1 MSEVIYIPWSS
12 AEEVNLLGWL
22 SQHQHLS
29 WDDKSNEYSDT
40 FGHYRSPES
49 LRGKQNQLMKG
60 IRRQRVVP
68 KRTLSELRHVAVRRT
83 RRRRRRKFSDN
94 LDSPPTSLGAPDPR
108 ERLQQQ
114 QDDSFCVIQVES
126 AVPIVSDRITHR
138 VFNEA
143 LGGFVSCILDIV
155 SVIMIV
161 RNWLSCLISKNLFE
175 FVFRCFGICL
185 QRGAD

>member
-29 WDDKSNEYSDT
+29 WDDKSNEYSNT

-60 IRRQRVVP
+60 IRRQRLVP
-68 KRTLSELRHVAVRRT
+68 KRTLSEPLHVSVRRT
-83 RRRRRRKFSDN
+83 RRRRRRKLSDN
-94 LDSPPTSLGAPDPR
+94 PESPPTRHGAPDLG

-114 QDDSFCVIQVES
+114 QDRSQES
-126 AVPIVSDRITHR
+126 SRSEFPQ
-138 VFNEA
+138 
-143 LGGFVSCILDIV
+143 LG
-155 SVIMIV
+155 
-161 RNWLSCLISKNLFE
+161 
-175 FVFRCFGICL
+175 
-185 QRGAD
+185 

>member
-1 MSEVIYIPWSS
+1 MSERIYIPWSS

-29 WDDKSNEYSDT
+29 WDDKSNEYSNT

-60 IRRQRVVP
+60 IRRQRLVS
-68 KRTLSELRHVAVRRT
+68 KRTLSELRHVAIRRT

-94 LDSPPTSLGAPDPR
+94 LDSPRTRLGDPDSR

-114 QDDSFCVIQVES
+114 QDRSHGSSRSEYPQLSEILAREVQMPNWTTDKFMVDPTERTHLLQNPDGTRS
-126 AVPIVSDRITHR
+126 VSRRLWDIFDR
-138 VFNEA
+138 VKKA
-143 LGGFVSCILDIV
+143 
-155 SVIMIV
+155 
-161 RNWLSCLISKNLFE
+161 W
-175 FVFRCFGICL
+175 
-185 QRGAD
+185 